1 MSKRAFSFVVCL
13 IAAIGLYLP
22 SGAAQTLPWS
32 PPAGIPVPPWGI
44 NESAPAAPNP
54 WLASTPGFYYVDESN
69 GNATDTS
76 NPYGTPAR
84 PRRTIPTIL
93 PAGSV
98 VELHGTYTRLHTSP
112 ATLRLNGTAA
122 SPVYIRGVSSLTPP
136 AITSGWEVSG
146 THFILEN
153 LDFGFTAPGGKLI
166 FLAPIY
172 RGAMRTS
179 VVHGNAGGGGVG
191 VYTWSSDTVRDF
203 LLFRNVVRDN
213 GDWHA
218 TFDQD
223 FHGISVSALV
233 SNLWVLENELTRNSG
248 DGIQINAASAALQ
261 PTTHHIYVGRNVA
274 HHNKQ
279 TGFWTKQAED
289 VIFSEN
295 LSYSHRPSDSSTGA
309 CMGFQYAPERV
320 WFINNHLH
328 DCEVGIGT
336 GSDSGLGTGQTSFYV
351 GNVIHN
357 IHSPSF
363 NPGSG
368 WGQAAMMLNG
378 GTYRIVL
385 NNTISDVDAGINSPS
400 GIGAFAIVNNIIANV
415 THPQGSHIFLEGN
428 PAPAN
433 SSMHHNLLTG
443 PVRIKWGD
451 TRVLDLATFQA
462 LYPGKGLNT
471 IVGDPRFLNPA
482 GDSFGLQPTSPAID
496 KGVADGVYSTFKSLY
511 GIDLA
516 VDGAATVR
524 PHDGGWDIGALEYP
538 GTRPRPPTNVR
549 IIK

>member
-1 MSKRAFSFVVCL
+1 MLKRVVVLVVCL
-13 IAAIGLYLP
+13 VAGFELFRTAT
-22 SGAAQTLPWS
+22 AAQTLPWVA
-32 PPAGIPVPPWGI
+32 PTGIPVPPFGI
-44 NESAPAAPNP
+44 TETAPATPNP
-54 WLASTPGFYYVDESN
+54 WLASTPGFYYVDESQAL
-69 GNATDTS
+69 ATDTS

-84 PRRTIPTIL
+84 PRRTIPTTL
-93 PAGSV
+93 PAGSI

-122 SPVYIRGVSSLTPP
+122 APIYIRGTSSTDRPL
-136 AITSGWEVSG
+136 ITSGWEVSG
-146 THFILEN
+146 QHFILEN
-153 LDFGFTAPGGKLI
+153 LDFGFTAAGGKLI
-166 FLAPIY
+166 FLAPVY
-172 RGAMRTS
+172 RGALRTS
-179 VVHGNAGGGGVG
+179 AVHGNANGGGIG

-203 LLFRNVVRDN
+203 VLFRNIVRDN

-218 TFDQD
+218 TYDQD

-248 DGIQINAASAALQ
+248 DGIQINASSAALQ
-261 PTTHHIYVGRNVA
+261 ATTNHIYVGRNVA

-320 WFINNHLH
+320 WFINNHMH

-336 GSDSGLGTGQTSFYV
+336 GSDSGLGTGQSSFYV
-351 GNVIHN
+351 GNIIHN
-357 IHSPSF
+357 IHSASF
-363 NPGSG
+363 NPYSG

-400 GIGAFAIVNNIIANV
+400 GIGAFAIVNNIIANI
-415 THPQGSHIFLEGN
+415 THPQGSHIYLEGN

-433 SSMHHNLLTG
+433 STIHHNLFTG

-451 TRVLDLATFQA
+451 TRVFDLASFQA
-462 LYPGKGLNT
+462 TFPGKGLNS
-471 IVGDPRFLNPA
+471 IVGDPLFINPA
-482 GDSFGLQPTSPAID
+482 GDSFGLQANSPALD
-496 KGVADGVYSTFKSLY
+496 KGVEEGLYATFKTLY
-511 GIDLA
+511 GLDLA
-516 VDGAATVR
+516 VDSAAMSR
-524 PHDGGWDIGALEYP
+524 PQYTAWDIGALEYP
-538 GTRPRPPTNVR
+538 GNRPRPPTNVR